1 MSQSSMRK
9 RVQVL
14 ILVFAAVGGGGVWLS
29 ERAVMA
35 TEAPMAIVDDAKTLA
50 ALDDEWSK
58 AAATRDAER
67 VASFYADD
75 AVAYPPGEPLSKG
88 REAAKKVWAAYFA
101 EESFKI
107 SWKSAHAEVAESG
120 ELGFTSGP
128 YEASYNGPDGKPVQE
143 KGKFL
148 CIWRKQADGSWKA
161 THDMW
166 NADSR

>member
-1 MSQSSMRK
+1 MRHFSMSRP
-9 RVQVL
+9 VQGL
-14 ILVFAAVGGGGVWLS
+14 IVMIGAAGAGAAWHSAMPAAGS
-29 ERAVMA
+29 P
-35 TEAPMAIVDDAKTLA
+35 APMVVADDDRALA
-50 ALDDEWSK
+50 LLDDEWSK
-58 AAATRDAER
+58 AAATRDAAR
-67 VASFYADD
+67 VASFYAED
-75 AVAYPPGEPLSKG
+75 AVAYPPGEPMVVG

-101 EESFKI
+101 EESFSI

-128 YEASYNGPDGKPVQE
+128 YEASYNGPDGKAVRE

-166 NADSR
+166 NADAK